1 MREQDVELGF
11 FVRPDSGTHPG
22 VVLVHDVWGLS
33 EHARDLSRRLAAEG
47 FAVLGID
54 LYRELGKVE
63 IDNPGVWMRALSDP
77 GVLADIGAGAALLAS
92 DPATGEHK
100 TGVIGFCMGG
110 MYALMA
116 GCGSADDAPIAAVVP
131 FYGLLSHEHG
141 ILYEEGGLDPSKKPR
156 QPLDAARELR
166 CPLLAFFGDQD
177 DFVPLADIQELE
189 RRLGKIG
196 QPTEVRVYPGVGH
209 AFVND
214 TRPDAYR
221 EKEALDAWARM
232 VAFLRQQLS

>member
-1 MREQDVELGF
+1 MREQDVKLGYL
-11 FVRPDSGTHPG
+11 VQPEQGSHPG

-33 EHARDLSRRLAAEG
+33 EHARDLTRRLSAED

-54 LYRELGKVE
+54 LYRERAEVKIE
-63 IDNPGVWMRALSDP
+63 NPGEWMRNLSDP
-77 GVLADIGAGAALLAS
+77 QVLADIEAGVALLAS
-92 DPATGEHK
+92 DPITADHK
-100 TGVIGFCMGG
+100 IGVVGFCMGG

-116 GCGSADDAPIAAVVP
+116 GCGAAGESVGAVAP

-141 ILYEEGGLDPSKKPR
+141 ILHDEAGLDPALKPR
-156 QPLDAARELR
+156 QPLDAARDLR

-177 DFVPLADIQELE
+177 EFVPVADIRELE
-189 RRLGKIG
+189 KRLGEID
-196 QPTEVRVYPGVGH
+196 QPSEVVVYPEVGH

-221 EKEALDAWARM
+221 EKEARDAWARL
-232 VAFLRQQLS
+232 VAFFRQHLL